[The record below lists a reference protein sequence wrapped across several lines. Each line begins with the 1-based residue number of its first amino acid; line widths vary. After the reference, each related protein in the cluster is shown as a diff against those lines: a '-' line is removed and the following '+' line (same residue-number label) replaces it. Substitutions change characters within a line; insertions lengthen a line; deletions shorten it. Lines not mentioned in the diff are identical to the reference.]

1 LSYESSVDRQDV
13 YNKEGALMI
22 RTALITLLG
31 LALLSGG
38 VLAED
43 GGFGIGV
50 IAGEPT
56 GLSGEMWLT
65 KSTAIDA
72 AAAWSFGAG
81 EDAFLIHSDYLFYN
95 MGWIDVKTG
104 TMAVYFGLGG
114 RVKFATDTQVGIRI
128 PVGLDYMFEGAPVDI
143 FGEIVPILDL
153 VDKTE
158 LNLAAALGVRYF
170 FGRRSY

>member
-1 LSYESSVDRQDV
+1 ML
-13 YNKEGALMI
+13 
-22 RTALITLLG
+22 RTALVTLLG
-31 LALLSGG
+31 LALISGNG
-38 VLAED
+38 LADD
-43 GGFGIGV
+43 GGFGVGV

-72 AAAWSFGAG
+72 AVAWSFGSG

-95 MGWIDVKTG
+95 TGWINVQTG

-114 RVKFATDTQVGIRI
+114 RVKFASDAQVGIRI
-128 PVGLDYMFEGAPVDI
+128 PIGLDYLFESAPVDI
-143 FGEIVPILDL
+143 FGEVVPILDL

-158 LNLAAALGVRYF
+158 LNFAAAIGFRYF

>member
-1 LSYESSVDRQDV
+1 
-13 YNKEGALMI
+13 MI

-31 LALLSGG
+31 LALLTGSA
-38 VLAED
+38 LAED
-43 GGFGIGV
+43 GRFGVGV
-50 IAGEPT
+50 IVGEPT

-72 AAAWSFGAG
+72 AAAWSFGDG

-95 MGWIDVKTG
+95 TGLFNVKTG

-114 RVKFATDTQVGIRI
+114 RVKFASDTQVGIRI
-128 PVGLDYMFEGAPVDI
+128 PVGIDYVFANAPVDI